1 MFSRKALNREERNL
15 TINLVEGGVYMSS
28 AAFVSIQTVLPALV
42 ARLGGSNLEVGVV
55 GVLAYAGVF
64 LPQLFAARYVE
75 TLAWKKPWAVRYG
88 TSQRLMVLFMGLVV
102 LLFGGSGSPGALWLF
117 FAFFLANQVIAGICT
132 PGWFDLFA
140 KVTSMKKR
148 GRLVGFRN
156 ALGGAG
162 AFLGSFVLTWLLA
175 TFAFPVNFALAL
187 FIAFVLQMSSMV
199 LQRRL
204 DEHEPSPTLAR
215 RPFFSFLKGL
225 PGVLRTNRE
234 FSRFLVA
241 SAFLVIAAVP
251 QGFIVVYALKHFAA
265 DESIIGA
272 YTLAMVAMQ
281 VVSALVMGYFTDR
294 YGNRLALVI
303 ASAAMFCASFW
314 AVLAPSATMLIPA
327 FMLMGIN
334 LGIEMMVRF
343 NMAIEYC
350 PPEQRSRYVGLTN
363 TLLAPFYLFGLAG
376 GLLIDGYGYPVVFVG
391 GMLFSLI
398 GSALLIWRVRDPREI
413 TPVG

>member
-1 MFSRKALNREERNL
+1 MHSRALNREERNL
-15 TINLVEGGVYMSS
+15 TINLIEGGVYMSS

-42 ARLGGSNLEVGVV
+42 ARLGGSNVEVGAV
-55 GVLAYAGVF
+55 GVLAYAGAFV
-64 LPQLFAARYVE
+64 PQLFAARYVE
-75 TLAWKKPWAVRYG
+75 TLAWKKPWAVRFG

-102 LLFGGSGSPGALWLF
+102 LLFGGGGSSAALWLF

-140 KVTSMKKR
+140 KLTSAKKR

-175 TFAFPVNFALAL
+175 TFAFPVSYALAL
-187 FIAFVLQMSSMV
+187 FIAFVLQMSSMG

-204 DEHEPSPTLAR
+204 DEHEPSPTLIR
-215 RPFFSFLKGL
+215 RPIFSFLRGL
-225 PGVLRTNRE
+225 PHVLRTNRE
-234 FSRFLVA
+234 FSRFLFA
-241 SAFLVIAAVP
+241 SAFLVVATVP

-281 VVSALVMGYFTDR
+281 VVSALAAGFFSDR
-294 YGNRLALVI
+294 YGNKIALVI
-303 ASAAMFCASFW
+303 ASIAMLCASAW
-314 AVLAPSATMLIPA
+314 AAVAPSAALLTPA
-327 FMLMGIN
+327 FMFMGVN

-350 PPEQRSRYVGLTN
+350 PPEQRSRYVGLTS
-363 TLLAPFYLFGLAG
+363 TVLAPFYLAGLAG
-376 GLLIDGYGYPVVFVG
+376 GLLIDGYGFSAVFIAG
-391 GMLFSLI
+391 IIFSLI
-398 GSALLIWRVRDPREI
+398 GSALLVWRVRDPRALG
-413 TPVG
+413 PVA